1 MPNIF
6 ERNAFPKPKYSAF
19 DLSRDQKLTMKM
31 GDLVPTYLE
40 EVVPGDHF
48 RVQTQVM
55 MRLAP
60 MLAPIMHRVDCYMHY
75 FFVPARLCW
84 NQWQEF
90 ITGGR
95 LGTSAPTIP
104 SWGTNSA
111 SIMTSKLADYLGIPT
126 TQTGVAGTTVTTLP
140 FRAYQLIWMNY
151 YRDQNTTAEFDVNTA
166 GASDIFALRKR
177 AWGKDYFTSAL
188 PFTQRGP
195 AVSVPTSVV
204 YKTISQAYDS
214 LGNLIDDIGPV
225 NTDNSGQITV
235 YDGLGQVPGT
245 IHNIDSVSMLI
256 NDLRRTAALQRFLE
270 KMAVGGSRYT
280 EVIHSAFGVDPEDKR
295 LQRPE
300 YLGGGRQPIVI
311 SEVLN
316 TTGTEDAPQGDMT
329 GHGISTGS
337 SNSFTYH
344 VKEHGYIMGILS
356 VLPKT
361 GYQQG
366 IPKHFLRKTRTD
378 YYWPDFAL
386 LGEQEI
392 QNCELYL
399 TNNASTN
406 AATFGYQQRYAEYK
420 YGNSTVHGDFRTTL
434 KFWHLGRIF
443 NTLPTLNENFI
454 SYQDDLRIFADQS
467 GTDYLWVQLYHDV
480 KARRPMPYFAIP
492 ELL

>member
-6 ERNAFPKPKYSAF
+6 EKNAFPAPRHSAF
-19 DLSRDQKLTMKM
+19 DLSREQKLTMKM
-31 GDLVPTYLE
+31 GDLVPTFLE

-48 RVQTQVM
+48 RVNTQVM

-95 LGTSAPTIP
+95 LGTSTPSMPTYT
-104 SWGTNSA
+104 SDGTTA
-111 SIMTSKLADYLGIPT
+111 TSDLADYLGLPS
-126 TQTGVAGTTVTTLP
+126 QMTGASGTTISALP
-140 FRAYQLIWMNY
+140 FRAYQLIWLNY
-151 YRDQNTTAEFDVNTA
+151 YRDQNTTADFDVNTA
-166 GASDIFALRKR
+166 ASSEINKLRKR

-188 PFTQRGP
+188 PWTQRGA
-195 AVSVPTSVV
+195 AVSVPANVM
-204 YKTISQAYDS
+204 YKTISLAYDS
-214 LGNLIDDIGPV
+214 LGNLV
-225 NTDNSGQITV
+225 NDVGQVTTDGFGQINI

-245 IHNIDSVSMLI
+245 IHNIDSVTMMI
-256 NDLRRTAALQRFLE
+256 NDLRRTSALQRFLE
-270 KMAVGGSRYT
+270 KMAVGGARYT
-280 EVIHSAFGVDPEDKR
+280 EVIKSAFGVESQDMR

-316 TTGTEDAPQGDMT
+316 TTGTAEAPQGDMT

-337 SNSFTYH
+337 SNSFTYA

-361 GYQQG
+361 GYMQG
-366 IPKHFLRKTRTD
+366 IPRHFLRKTRTD

-399 TNNASTN
+399 TNNATTN

-420 YGNSTVHGDFRTTL
+420 YGRSSVHGDFKTTL
-434 KFWHLGRIF
+434 AYWHLDRKF
-443 NTLPTLNENFI
+443 SALPTLNETFI
-454 SYQDDLRIFADQS
+454 TYQDDLRIFADQS

-480 KARRPMPYFAIP
+480 KARRPMPYFSIP
-492 ELL
+492 ELK